1 MELPRFRELRHA
13 MRGAAMPMLS
23 EYPFMRPLHLLIV
36 EDEVKLRDN
45 ICRGLGEENF
55 TVCGVGDAEAAQQ
68 TLVASDF
75 DVIVLDLRLPGKDGI
90 TWLREIRA
98 AGNITPVLILTARG
112 SIDERV
118 IGLEGGADDY
128 LVKPFAFPELIAR
141 IRALARRQLSSAQ
154 PLLKVTDLEFDTVT
168 RRVRRAGQEIN
179 LSPKETLL
187 LELLMR
193 NAGQTVT
200 RAMITE
206 VVWGPAYNDLSNLI
220 EVFVNRLRR
229 KIENGGTSLIMT
241 LRGIGYSIRRPV

>member
-1 MELPRFRELRHA
+1 
-13 MRGAAMPMLS
+13 
-23 EYPFMRPLHLLIV
+23 MRPLHLLIV
-36 EDEVKLRDN
+36 EDEVKLRN
-45 ICRGLGEENF
+45 NVCRGLGEENF
-55 TVCGVGDAEAAQQ
+55 TVCGVCDAEAAEQALA
-68 TLVASDF
+68 TNDF
-75 DVIVLDLRLPGKDGI
+75 DAIVLDLRLPGRDGI

-98 AGNITPVLILTARG
+98 AGNTTPVLILTARG
-112 SIDERV
+112 SVAERV
-118 IGLEGGADDY
+118 MGLECGADDY
-128 LVKPFAFPELIAR
+128 LVKPFAFAELLAR
-141 IRALARRQLSSAQ
+141 IRALVRRRFSSAQ
-154 PLLKVTDLEFDTVT
+154 PLLKVADLEFDTVT

-229 KIENGGTSLIMT
+229 KIEHGGISLITT
-241 LRGIGYSIRRPV
+241 LRGIGYSMRRPV